1 MFNTVDS
8 GVKVFRS
15 RKPLGY
21 SIDTDIDFGVAYPVY
36 YEFVLPGDVMRIGA
50 RIFARYQP
58 TLAPILNG
66 CKIRMRYMY
75 VPLRQV
81 EKKTELIITGANDG
95 QTTSDVPVFKSF
107 IDDVD
112 DDDNYTVEKYGFWDY
127 LGIPCK
133 NYKKLKGN
141 ECIPANY
148 WFKAYKKIEWD
159 FYRDENYDTGYE
171 DFETWFDTEFSKVG
185 GKAECFSVNLRKD
198 YFTSSTPFELKG
210 EIPTFDV
217 EVSEPF
223 NSSGFS
229 PDRFRFS
236 QDTDR
241 VYYGGTAKA
250 PFLSNNNGAMVNM
263 REEGHLAPEELWKG
277 DVFADGA
284 VSSPDQQSGY
294 REDLILGQHGQE
306 LNQLWNGFSGSFNAR
321 DVRRMFALTRIKER
335 DMRCGSRYTEY
346 LRANFHTAPADET
359 LQRPLYLGGFT
370 QPIITNEVLQTA
382 EGTDPVGTMRGKG
395 ITDGGNT
402 INTFHAKE
410 FGVIIGLLDVMP
422 DLVYTQGI
430 DRRLTYKSR
439 YQFFNPSFQN
449 LSEQEVRNGEIY
461 IDENDELNDET
472 FGFQGMYN
480 ELRSRRNMVTGDLRD
495 GLKYWTQAIEFAQR
509 PNLNAEFLKAENY
522 QSYFKRP
529 FAVNNACPIILHV
542 DNIVDAY
549 RPMVSEP
556 TPGLVDHN

>member
-8 GVKVFRS
+8 GVKVYRS

-81 EKKTELIITGANDG
+81 EKKTETIITGANDG
-95 QTTSDVPVFKSF
+95 QTTSEVPVFKSF

-112 DDDNYTVEKYGFWDY
+112 DDANYTVQKYGFWDY
-127 LGIPCK
+127 LGVPCK

-148 WFKAYKKIEWD
+148 WYKAYKKIEWD

-171 DFETWFDTEFSKVG
+171 DFDTWFDTEFSKVG
-185 GKAECFSVNLRKD
+185 GKASCFSVNLRKD

-223 NSSGFS
+223 ETNGFVPARGFNGS
-229 PDRFRFS
+229 YPNGS
-236 QDTDR
+236 YMGNTI
-241 VYYGGTAKA
+241 Y
-250 PFLSNNNGAMVNM
+250 SNFYKTVDS
-263 REEGHLAPEELWKG
+263 ESG
-277 DVFADGA
+277 DVYSPQQNEPDPASTYATRGTIGLPHSADNPSA
-284 VSSPDQQSGY
+284 
-294 REDLILGQHGQE
+294 LGVQAGVFGSE
-306 LNQLWNGFSGSFNAR
+306 LNNAWSGFSGSFNAR

-402 INTFHAKE
+402 INTFYAKE
-410 FGVIIGLLDVMP
+410 FGVVIGLLDVLP

-461 IDENDELNDET
+461 IDENDEKNDET